1 MNICL
6 YGASSNEIP
15 AVYISETEKF
25 GEEMANRG
33 HRLIYG
39 GGAAGLMG
47 AAATGMV
54 KKQGEVIGIAPSFF
68 NVDGVLFPDCT
79 EIIYTET
86 MRQRKAI
93 MEDKAD
99 AFVAVPGGI
108 GTFDELFEIMTLKQL
123 GRHHKPVAL
132 FNINGYFD
140 DMLRMIDNAISQ
152 GFMTEGCRKLA
163 PAFSDAKELIDYLEK
178 SANQNEAPDLS
189 EFKTVFNNK

>member
-6 YGASSNEIP
+6 YGASSSDIP
-15 AVYISETEKF
+15 DIYISETEKF
-25 GEEMANRG
+25 GEEMAQRG

-47 AAATGMV
+47 AAARGMV
-54 KKQGEVIGIAPSFF
+54 KKQGEIIGIAPSFF
-68 NVDGVLFPDCT
+68 NVDGILFPDCT
-79 EIIYTET
+79 EIIYTDT

-93 MEDKAD
+93 MEEKAD

-123 GRHHKPVAL
+123 GRHRKPIAL

-140 DMLRMIDNAISQ
+140 EMLAMINKTISE
-152 GFMTEGCRKLA
+152 GFMTAGCRKLA
-163 PAFSDAKELIDYLEK
+163 PAFSDAKELINYLEK
-178 SANQNEAPDLS
+178 SVNENEVPDLS